1 MNPKINT
8 GICKIAKQASGMVKN
23 GKCQSLQRC
32 VFSACSGSVFYNQK
46 RVKYVLATLDIA
58 PFLGHN
64 KTDEGDNRLER
75 FAASNIF

>member
-1 MNPKINT
+1 
-8 GICKIAKQASGMVKN
+8 MVK
-23 GKCQSLQRC
+23 KWKMSIAAAMC
-32 VFSACSGSVFYNQK
+32 FSACSGSVFYNQK